1 MTTADG
7 NRRGTI
13 TWDALFIIH
22 NNRRAVVLNV
32 LGEGHSQFTASEGRI
47 WYIISIFY
55 PHNDKKKEFSVSTLS
70 YRCYPPFWLPC
81 CTLYP
86 HDLSSSYPKME
97 TTKKRKVCYV
107 VSLCIV
113 PIVYHLVSH
122 KMPYHYYPDIS
133 FHISW
138 MKGWTFKRGTGL
150 ISWYYLIPGCETIHR
165 GKEGVEYFTSERD
178 AYAAYKRMRSIN
190 SEE

>member
-1 MTTADG
+1 MRCKVHLQ
-7 NRRGTI
+7 RRKGGFDTLSSLSSTPI
-13 TWDALFIIH
+13 MIRRRNSVWVLYHIDVTPHSDYPVVLFILTI
-22 NNRRAVVLNV
+22 
-32 LGEGHSQFTASEGRI
+32 
-47 WYIISIFY
+47 
-55 PHNDKKKEFSVSTLS
+55 
-70 YRCYPPFWLPC
+70 YPPPIPRW
-81 CTLYP
+81 
-86 HDLSSSYPKME
+86 
-97 TTKKRKVCYV
+97 KRQRRERYV
-107 VSLCIV
+107 WVSLYIV

-133 FHISW
+133 FHIRW